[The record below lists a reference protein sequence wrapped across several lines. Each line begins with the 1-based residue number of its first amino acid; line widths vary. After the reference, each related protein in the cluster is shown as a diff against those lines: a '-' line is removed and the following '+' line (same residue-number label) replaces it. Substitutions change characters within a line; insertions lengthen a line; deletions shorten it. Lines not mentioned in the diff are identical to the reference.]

1 MGMGSRLATLLALLL
16 VEPLAAAA
24 PAAPAAIRWRPL
36 ERGLDYA
43 TIPVA
48 PPPGVEIADRR
59 LHLVRLRASAA
70 SRLRVGIA
78 SEGDRRARTAGEWAR
93 TLDLAVAI
101 NLGMYQGDHLTHVGY
116 LRSGEH
122 VNSRRWV
129 PSYASLLVW
138 DGRRARLL
146 DREPGDAPALAAE
159 RLVVQNLRLI
169 RSRDGKRGEGVWSAQ
184 EKRWSEAAL
193 AQDRQG
199 NLYFLFTRVPLA
211 MAELNRL
218 LLALPLGIVRAAH
231 LEGGPEASLS
241 IRIPGHVELDL
252 CGSFETGF
260 FGSDRNAVQWALP
273 NVLGVAR
280 SR

>member
-1 MGMGSRLATLLALLL
+1 MGMRSTITLLVLL
-16 VEPLAAAA
+16 VGRPA
-24 PAAPAAIRWRPL
+24 PSEADPVTIRWRSL
-36 ERGLDYA
+36 ERGLEYG

-59 LHLVRLRASAA
+59 LHLVRLRATAV
-70 SRLRVGIA
+70 SRLRAGIA
-78 SEGDRRARTAGEWAR
+78 SEGDRRARTAAEWAKK
-93 TLDLAVAI
+93 LGLAVAI

-116 LRSGEH
+116 LRSGAH

-129 PSYASLLVW
+129 PSYASLLAV
-138 DGRRARLL
+138 GKGGARLL
-146 DREPGDAPALAAE
+146 DREAVELASLAADS
-159 RLVVQNLRLI
+159 LVVQNLRLI
-169 RSRDGKRGEGVWSAQ
+169 RSRDGKTGEGVWSPQ

-193 AQDRQG
+193 AQDRDG
-199 NLYFLFTRVPLA
+199 NLTFLFTRVPLS

-218 LLALPLGIVRAAH
+218 LLSLPLGIVRAAH

-241 IRIPGHVELDL
+241 LHVPGVVELDL

-260 FGSDRNAVQWALP
+260 FGSDRNSTQWPLP
-273 NVLGVAR
+273 NILGVAR